1 MSRNAKLYVLD
12 EPIAGVDP
20 AARDYVIATILKNY
34 NPESTVLI
42 STHLISDIEEVL
54 DEVIFIQQGNIL
66 LKKSVDEI
74 REEHGKSVDELFRE
88 VFRW

>member
-1 MSRNAKLYVLD
+1 MLLPWVLCS
-12 EPIAGVDP
+12 
-20 AARDYVIATILKNY
+20 ILA
-34 NPESTVLI
+34 VALI
-42 STHLISDIEEVL
+42 VAIIK
-54 DEVIFIQQGNIL
+54 NIL